1 MYVGNILHLTAA
13 NLYHFMWW
21 RVVCDEAH
29 EIILCNTSGPSNG
42 LNTVVGFQSRHRW
55 YVSGTPFPHGLN
67 SLRAALKVR
76 LKPSF
81 HYLSWRPKLAARIDG
96 WPEPVSITRQLGPST
111 LVVETGLQSHELL
124 LDMMT
129 LCAML
134 SQLWLTTT
142 GVWKL
147 WLFMCCFQLKQR

>member
-13 NLYHFMWW
+13 NLHHFMWW

-111 LVVETGLQSHELL
+111 RVVETHALQHGPCWRVMETDHPSTRAVNSGRQLL
-124 LDMMT
+124 
-129 LCAML
+129 
-134 SQLWLTTT
+134 
-142 GVWKL
+142 
-147 WLFMCCFQLKQR
+147 